1 MSGLIGVAGATGMV
15 GGRVAELLAERGL
28 AQRLIVR
35 DQARAP
41 RLAGAE
47 VRLAANYGAGDE
59 MRRALE
65 GVDTL
70 FLIPGREAPD
80 RLQQHITAVDA
91 AVAAG
96 VRRIVY
102 LSFLGASPTAT
113 FTLARQHWATEE
125 HIRGC
130 GVESFTFL
138 RMSQYMDF
146 IPSMVSP
153 EGVIAG
159 PADGG
164 RVGALLRSDV
174 AAAAVAVLAG
184 EGCHDRDR
192 RSDDDGHDD
201 SSGRSDDDGR
211 GDPSGRGDPGTHD
224 GQTYDLTGR
233 ESFTLAEAAQEMSR
247 LTGKPIVFRD
257 ETLEEA
263 YASRASYGA
272 PDWEVE
278 GWVTSYLAIAVGE
291 LAAVSDDVRRLTGR
305 EPTTLSEYV
314 GAHPECLAH
323 VVT

>member
-1 MSGLIGVAGATGMV
+1 MSGLIGVTGATGIV
-15 GGRVAELLAERGL
+15 GGQVAALLAERGV

-35 DQARAP
+35 DSARAP

-47 VRLAANYGAGDE
+47 VRLAASYGAGDE
-59 MRRALE
+59 MRRALD

-70 FLIPGREAPD
+70 FLVPGREAPD
-80 RLQQHITAVDA
+80 RVAQHTTAVDA

-102 LSFLGASPTAT
+102 LSFLGASPSAT
-113 FTLARQHWATEE
+113 FTLARQHWTTEE

-164 RVGALLRSDV
+164 CVGALLRSDV
-174 AAAAVAVLAG
+174 AAAVAAVLTNG
-184 EGCHDRDR
+184 
-192 RSDDDGHDD
+192 
-201 SSGRSDDDGR
+201 SGD
-211 GDPSGRGDPGTHD
+211 HD

-263 YASRASYGA
+263 YASRAGYGA

-278 GWVTSYLAIAVGE
+278 GWVTSYLAIAVNE
-291 LAAVSDDVRRLTGR
+291 LATVSDDVRRLTGR

-323 VVT
+323 VVARG

>member
-1 MSGLIGVAGATGMV
+1 MSGLIGVTGATGMV
-15 GGRVAELLAERGL
+15 GGRMAELLAERGL
-28 AQRLIVR
+28 AQRLVVR
-35 DQARAP
+35 DPARAP

-47 VRLAANYGAGDE
+47 VRVAASYGAGDE
-59 MRRALE
+59 MRRALD

-70 FLIPGREAPD
+70 FLVPGREASD
-80 RLQQHITAVDA
+80 RVAQHTTAVDA

-102 LSFLGASPTAT
+102 LSFLGASPSAT

-125 HIRGC
+125 RIRGC

-184 EGCHDRDR
+184 EERHDRDR
-192 RSDDDGHDD
+192 RSDDDGQ
-201 SSGRSDDDGR
+201 
-211 GDPSGRGDPGTHD
+211 PSPGTHD

-263 YASRASYGA
+263 YASRAGYGA

-305 EPTTLSEYV
+305 EPATLSEYV
-314 GAHPECLAH
+314 GAHPECLAQ
-323 VVT
+323 VAARG

>member
-1 MSGLIGVAGATGMV
+1 MSGLIGVTGATGIV

-35 DQARAP
+35 DLARAP

-47 VRLAANYGAGDE
+47 VRLAASYGAGDE
-59 MRRALE
+59 MRRALD

-70 FLIPGREAPD
+70 FLVPGREAPD
-80 RLQQHITAVDA
+80 RVAQYTTTVDA
-91 AVAAG
+91 AVVAG

-102 LSFLGASPTAT
+102 LSLLGASPSAT

-125 HIRGC
+125 HVRGC

-138 RMSQYMDF
+138 RMSLYMDF
-146 IPSMVSP
+146 VPSMVSP
-153 EGVIAG
+153 DGVIAG

-164 RVGALLRSDV
+164 
-174 AAAAVAVLAG
+174 
-184 EGCHDRDR
+184 CHDGVDDHGGHEV
-192 RSDDDGHDD
+192 SDGG
-201 SSGRSDDDGR
+201 SG
-211 GDPSGRGDPGTHD
+211 HD

-233 ESFTLAEAAQEMSR
+233 EAFTLTEAAEEMSR
-247 LTGKPIVFRD
+247 LSGKRVVFRD

-263 YASRASYGA
+263 YASRAGYGA
-272 PDWEVE
+272 PDREVE

-291 LAAVSDDVRRLTGR
+291 LAAVSDGVRHLTGR

-323 VVT
+323 VVARG

>member
-130 GVESFTFL
+130 GVGSFTFL
-138 RMSQYMDF
+138 RMSQYLDF
-146 IPSMVSP
+146 LPSMVSP

-159 PADGG
+159 PADDG

-174 AAAAVAVLAG
+174 AAAVAAVLAG
-184 EGCHDRDR
+184 DGAGREG
-192 RSDDDGHDD
+192 SDGVD
-201 SSGRSDDDGR
+201 SQGVAGGSGD
-211 GDPSGRGDPGTHD
+211 HD

-233 ESFTLAEAAQEMSR
+233 EAFTLAEAAAEMSR
-247 LTGKPIVFRD
+247 LTGKRIVFRD
-257 ETLEEA
+257 ETREEA
-263 YASRASYGA
+263 YASRAGYGA
-272 PDWEVE
+272 PHWEVE
-278 GWVTSYLAIAVGE
+278 GWVTSYEAIGAGE
-291 LAAVSDDVRRLTGR
+291 LALVTDDVRRLTGR
-305 EPTTLSEYV
+305 EPATLSEYV
-314 GAHPECLAH
+314 SAHPESLAH
-323 VVT
+323 VAAG

>member
-1 MSGLIGVAGATGMV
+1 MSGLIGVTGATGIV

-35 DQARAP
+35 DPARAP

-47 VRLAANYGAGDE
+47 VCLAASYGAGDE
-59 MRRALE
+59 MRRALD

-70 FLIPGREAPD
+70 FLVPGREAPD
-80 RLQQHITAVDA
+80 RVAQHTTAVDA

-102 LSFLGASPTAT
+102 LSFLGASPSST

-125 HIRGC
+125 HIRASGIS
-130 GVESFTFL
+130 SFTFL
-138 RMSQYMDF
+138 RMSLYMDF

-164 RVGALLRSDV
+164 R
-174 AAAAVAVLAG
+174 
-184 EGCHDRDR
+184 HDHDR
-192 RSDDDGHDD
+192 RSDDDGHRGP
-201 SSGRSDDDGR
+201 SSHDG
-211 GDPSGRGDPGTHD
+211 HD

-263 YASRASYGA
+263 YASRAGYGA

-278 GWVTSYLAIAVGE
+278 GCVTSYEAIGAGE
-291 LAAVSDDVRRLTGR
+291 LALITDSVRRVTGH
-305 EPTTLSEYV
+305 EPTTLSGYV
-314 GAHPECLAH
+314 SAHPESLAH
-323 VVT
+323 VAAAG

>member
-1 MSGLIGVAGATGMV
+1 MSGLIGVTGATGIV

-35 DQARAP
+35 DLARAP

-47 VRLAANYGAGDE
+47 VRLAASYGAGDE
-59 MRRALE
+59 MRRALD

-70 FLIPGREAPD
+70 FLVPGREAPD
-80 RLQQHITAVDA
+80 RVAQYTTTVDA
-91 AVAAG
+91 AVVAG

-102 LSFLGASPTAT
+102 LSLLGASPSAT

-125 HIRGC
+125 HVRGC

-138 RMSQYMDF
+138 RMSLYMDF
-146 IPSMVSP
+146 VPSMVSP
-153 EGVIAG
+153 DGVIAG

-164 RVGALLRSDV
+164 CVGALLRSDV
-174 AAAAVAVLAG
+174 AAAVAVVLAG
-184 EGCHDRDR
+184 DG
-192 RSDDDGHDD
+192 DGHDGVD
-201 SSGRSDDDGR
+201 DHGGHEVSDGGSG
-211 GDPSGRGDPGTHD
+211 HD

-233 ESFTLAEAAQEMSR
+233 EAFTLTEAAEEMSR
-247 LTGKPIVFRD
+247 LSGKRVVFRD

-263 YASRASYGA
+263 YASRDGYGA
-272 PDWEVE
+272 PDREVE

-291 LAAVSDDVRRLTGR
+291 LAAVSDGVRHLTGR

-323 VVT
+323 VVARG

>member
-1 MSGLIGVAGATGMV
+1 VSGVIGVTGATGIV
-15 GGRVAELLAERGL
+15 GGRVADLLAERGL

-35 DQARAP
+35 DPARAP

-47 VRLAANYGAGDE
+47 VRVAASYGAGDD
-59 MRRALE
+59 MRRALD
-65 GVDTL
+65 GVDKL
-70 FLIPGREAPD
+70 FLVPGREAPD
-80 RLQQHITAVDA
+80 RVAQHTTAVDA

-102 LSFLGASPTAT
+102 LSFLGASPSAT
-113 FTLARQHWATEE
+113 FTLARQHWTTEE

-174 AAAAVAVLAG
+174 AAAVAAVLTNG
-184 EGCHDRDR
+184 
-192 RSDDDGHDD
+192 
-201 SSGRSDDDGR
+201 SGD
-211 GDPSGRGDPGTHD
+211 HD

-233 ESFTLAEAAQEMSR
+233 ESFTLAEAAAEMSR
-247 LTGKPIVFRD
+247 FTGKRIVFRD
-257 ETLEEA
+257 ETREEA
-263 YASRASYGA
+263 YASRAGYGA

-291 LAAVSDDVRRLTGR
+291 LAAVSDDVRRLTSR
-305 EPTTLSEYV
+305 EPTTLHDYV
-314 GAHPECLAH
+314 SAHPECLAH
-323 VVT
+323 VVARG

>member
-1 MSGLIGVAGATGMV
+1 MSGLIGVTGATGIV

-35 DQARAP
+35 DPARAP
-41 RLAGAE
+41 QLAGAE
-47 VRLAANYGAGDE
+47 VRLAASYGAGDE
-59 MRRALE
+59 MRRALD

-70 FLIPGREAPD
+70 FLVPGREAPD
-80 RLQQHITAVDA
+80 RVTHHTTAVDA
-91 AVAAG
+91 AVAAA

-102 LSFLGASPTAT
+102 LSFLGASPSAT
-113 FTLARQHWATEE
+113 FTLARQHWTTEE

-174 AAAAVAVLAG
+174 AAASVAVLAG
-184 EGCHDRDR
+184 EGRQDRDR
-192 RSDDDGHDD
+192 RSDDDAHPGPSSHD
-201 SSGRSDDDGR
+201 G
-211 GDPSGRGDPGTHD
+211 PGSHD

-247 LTGKPIVFRD
+247 LTGKSIVFRD

-263 YASRASYGA
+263 YASRAGYGA

-323 VVT
+323 VVARG